1 MVDLHVE
8 DEKEEFDLIDPDS
21 LEPPFS
27 FSLPSTSRVPP
38 HLPKIQQLEEGYTF
52 LGLTD

>member
-1 MVDLHVE
+1 MVDLHVK

-27 FSLPSTSRVPP
+27 FSLPSPFRVPP
-38 HLPKIQQLEEGYTF
+38 HLTRAQRLEEG
-52 LGLTD
+52 